1 MRPVE
6 AKFLLEFYLPRLK
19 FEQVTTKR
27 ILEAVPA
34 EQGEYRPHPGSMSA
48 RRLSVHLATTE
59 LWFLDAVIEHKFKDD
74 DVPPPAELRAGAE
87 MAEWYEQ
94 NFAQRLARLEGLSGE
109 HLATPVDY
117 IRLLKEPAVAYLSF
131 GIRHS
136 VHHRGQL
143 SAYLRPMGAKV
154 PAIYVE
160 SGDEQQFPPTRYPI

>member
-1 MRPVE
+1 MGPE
-6 AKFLLEFYLPRLK
+6 QAKFLLEFYLPRLK

-27 ILEAVPA
+27 VLEAVPA

-48 RRLSVHLATTE
+48 RRLSVHLAGTE
-59 LWFLDAVIEHKFKDD
+59 MWFLDAVIEHEFKED
-74 DVPPPAELRAGAE
+74 DVPPPDELRAGAE
-87 MAEWYEQ
+87 MAVWYEE
-94 NFAQRLARLEGLSGE
+94 NFARRWARLEKLTGE

-117 IRLLKEPAVAYLSF
+117 IGLLKEPAVSYLSF

-143 SAYLRPMGAKV
+143 SSYLRPMGAKV

-160 SGDEQQFPPTRYPI
+160 SGDERFPPARYPI